1 LGDGSRDQARL
12 SATMGVVQQGIEEP
26 ETNGAAERFN
36 RTLKE
41 QAIHGRI
48 FRNIDEVR
56 AAVGEFVERYNTQ
69 WRLEKMG
76 YKTPVEARDE
86 HALRLA
92 A

>member
-1 LGDGSRDQARL
+1 
-12 SATMGVVQQGIEEP
+12 
-26 ETNGAAERFN
+26 
-36 RTLKE
+36 
-41 QAIHGRI
+41 
-48 FRNIDEVR
+48 
-56 AAVGEFVERYNTQ
+56 VGEFVERYNTQ